1 MTAFILN
8 LIQFKF
14 YNAEDTRWSWEA
26 YVSGDD
32 PKRLAELHLD
42 PFYAECRAY
51 GRINMAKAQG
61 KIKRDIGI
69 PCYGFIYLDE
79 CYRKQLDEYGVDL
92 DESCLDSDSSTNSSP
107 TPGARRATT
116 SRPIRSIV
124 KKLASPDPGITYK
137 TIENIR
143 KDIQELNRLKVYNTD
158 IRRDNF
164 CDGKLVDFGSSMTE
178 PHCLITAENSF
189 LSKQSQ
195 DGDMAMLE
203 DVVDKAGI
211 LVRWRT
217 SENLEYKK
225 RLRSTI
231 VRSR

>member
-1 MTAFILN
+1 M
-8 LIQFKF
+8 
-14 YNAEDTRWSWEA
+14 
-26 YVSGDD
+26 SGDD

-51 GRINMAKAQG
+51 GRIHMAKGQG

-69 PCYGFIYLDE
+69 PCYGFIYLDDR
-79 CYRKQLDEYGVDL
+79 YRKQLDEYGVDL
-92 DESCLDSDSSTNSSP
+92 DESCLDSDDSANSSP

-124 KKLASPDPGITYK
+124 KKLASSDPGITYK

-143 KDIQELNRLKVYNTD
+143 KDIQELNRLEVYNTD

-164 CDGKLVDFGSSMTE
+164 CDGKLVDFGSSITE
-178 PHCLITAENSF
+178 PHCLITPENSY

-195 DGDMAMLE
+195 CGDMAMLE
-203 DVVDKAGI
+203 DIVDKAGI

-217 SENLEYKK
+217 SENVEYKK
-225 RLRSTI
+225 KLRGTS
-231 VRSR
+231 VGSR